1 MPRRNARPSLECLEG
16 RELPA
21 AGIGLLGQYF
31 VDPNLTTLA
40 TTQTD
45 ATVNA
50 QWTAGQSPVGTAAYS
65 VRWSGQVE
73 AKYTESYTFT
83 LTADET
89 ARLWVNGQLLV
100 NAQGTDTA
108 AAYTG
113 TINLVA
119 GRRYDI
125 EVEYANQVGGGQ
137 VKLEWASPSQ
147 PRQVIPAGQL
157 FPSERGGLLREVWTG
172 LPGSQVSDL
181 TSSPSYPAAPST
193 AGIIT
198 SSATPSGYGSNYGE
212 RVSGVVYPPVSG
224 KYRFSL
230 GGLDA
235 AELYLSDSTDPAGMK
250 LIAAVGSGESVGPLS
265 APVYLVAGQGYYIE
279 ALHKEATATDGLTI
293 GWVRPSGQA
302 EATIPGGNFAPVVP
316 EVRLYAESDTAVE
329 GEAQQAVFRVV
340 RTGGSI
346 ALPVT
351 VNYAVSGTA
360 TPGADYTALP
370 GSVTIPA
377 GQTSATIAVNAL
389 ADTLTEG
396 TESVGVELQDG
407 FGYDVGPISDRT
419 AQASILDNVSAPAG
433 GTAVINPALSSFGLN
448 GSQYGN
454 AQVVSDPRFGQA
466 LSVNVT
472 SVPSAVYG
480 ITLGQATTVAV
491 KGGDRLLVEFY
502 ARSQTS
508 SSAKFDTVFEMTSS
522 PYTRSI
528 TQTVQMDGN
537 WTKYQIQVT
546 VAADYV
552 AGAAQLDFQLG
563 SQIQSFQLA
572 GIRVLNYGPSPSLYP
587 SSGLS
592 FFQSGSYG
600 SGNTVTTTGPG
611 FTSAFQ
617 VTTTTVPSASYQIQ
631 ATAKNSAPVS
641 AGDTM
646 TVTYYLRSVGTG
658 NATVNAIV
666 QQNGGSFTTLGG
678 RTDTVGSTWTQY
690 TLTVS
695 SAQSF
700 AVNGL
705 QLAFNV
711 GYGPQSVQI
720 GGVTWTRTG
729 SGTSNAAVP
738 ATSTAAMA
746 VSGSQYG
753 TAQLVDVT
761 GGTGFTRA
769 LEVATTTVPSASYQF
784 QTYTRSV
791 NAVAAGTV
799 VTIQFYARATGSSG
813 TAKLDVALQATDNF
827 ESYIYSTVSVG
838 TGWTLVTKTGTASRA
853 LASGSLQAGFS
864 LGYGPQTVQIAGLV
878 ITASSG
884 PQLFQTDDLA
894 ELKAVGA
901 GTYGT
906 TSYAAFNTATGI
918 FQPLQ
923 VQTTTQPANAYQF
936 QSVAKTSVAVNPG
949 DTLDLVFYARGIGSA
964 PATIDAIVQQSSG
977 SFASLIFQRINL
989 TGSWTKYEYTA
1000 PVTQAYAAG
1009 GLQLA
1014 FDYGFAP
1021 QSLQLGGVTLSKLSP
1036 AAPTVASL
1044 PSLSPG
1050 VTYGGRTGTDAW
1062 RTTADAQID
1071 QVRQSNVNVQ
1081 VVDQFGRPVDGA
1093 VVSVRQTGQ
1102 AFKFGTAVTANYL
1115 TPTATDP
1122 DSLKYQAIVQ
1132 QLFNTATVG
1141 NALKWPD
1148 FLSNPQLGIA
1158 AANWIVSHGLYLRGH
1173 NIIWPSRSNM
1183 PSSIWSQYDSIN
1195 SSQGAA
1201 AAANYLESA
1210 ILARIQSAMSTF
1222 DGQAGEWDVVNEPY
1236 TNNDAMTV
1244 LGNAIVTAWYQAAAN
1259 ADPDA
1264 LRVLNDYDIFENNGN
1279 NSAHRANFN
1288 QWLAQLTAAGVL
1300 NEIGEQSHYTESNL
1314 TDIGTF
1320 GSLLGTYSAY
1330 GLPIAITEFDVSTN
1344 DQQLQADYLRDY
1356 MTMAFSNSSVS
1367 EFVNW
1372 GFWQT
1377 DHWRP
1382 NAALFRSDWSIK
1394 ANGQAYEDLVFG
1406 DWWTDARGTS
1416 AWGGQYL
1423 TRAFQGSY
1431 QVTVNY
1437 NGQTVVVPAT
1447 LGANGLTLTVP
1458 VTVPLSVTSSAV
1470 TAPDI
1475 TYGDDG
1481 GVTVTVGSADGTP
1494 TGDVSLTV
1502 DGNQTVSH
1510 ALVGGSWTFDI
1521 PGLTAGD
1528 HSLASTFQTQ
1538 GPFAGSTATGTLHVN
1553 KATLTVTADGQSM
1566 IYGGTM
1572 PTLTASYAG
1581 FVNGDTAAVLSGSPD
1596 LSTVAATSHVGSYA
1610 ITAAAGTL
1618 AADNYA
1624 FAFAPGTLTIT
1635 PASLTISADDQSMVY
1650 GSSLPTLTAS
1660 YTGLVNSDTPAA
1672 VSGLT
1677 LSTVPANSHVGSYA
1691 ITASGATDSDYVI
1704 SYIPGTLTITPAA
1717 LTVTADDESKT
1728 YGNADPALTYHV
1740 SAGALVNGDTFT
1752 GALSRVAG
1760 ENVGTYA
1767 IGQGTLTAGGDYTL
1781 SFVGANLT
1789 VTPRALTVTA
1799 DDKSRAYGAAN
1810 PTFTASFAGFAP
1822 GEGVGNLGGSLT
1834 LTTVAVPSS
1843 APGAYPIS
1851 PAGLTSGNYA
1861 ITFASGT
1868 LTVTQA
1874 PLAAAAQPVAAVAGA
1889 PLVGA
1894 TVATFANANPADTAA
1909 SYVATIFWGD
1919 GSSSP
1924 GTITANGSGGFTV
1937 TGSHTY
1943 ADPGS
1948 DTFSVQVGHVL
1959 GYTTIATV
1967 SGTAT
1972 VTALG
1977 AGLSSAQVK
1986 GIGFWHN
1993 QNGQALIKNF
2003 NGGATSTAL
2012 ANWLA
2017 TTFPNLYGATA
2028 GAHDLTGKTN
2038 TQVAAFYLTLFGQH
2052 GADVQVLATAL
2063 NVYAT
2068 TSSLGGSAGTA
2079 YGFLVTD
2086 AGLGAVSVNVGQDG
2100 AAFGVA
2106 NGTTRNV
2113 YELLVAVNQ
2122 RAVSGVL
2129 YASNVQLTDKA
2140 KDLFGCLNDAGG
2152 N

>member
-1 MPRRNARPSLECLEG
+1 MPRRNARPTLECLEG

-21 AGIGLLGQYF
+21 AGIGLLGQYYS
-31 VDPNLTTLA
+31 DPGLGTLTTTRTD
-40 TTQTD
+40 TTVD
-45 ATVNA
+45 A
-50 QWTAGQSPVGTAAYS
+50 QWAAGQSPVGTAAYS

-100 NAQGTDTA
+100 NAQGTDTP

-125 EVEYANQVGGGQ
+125 EVEYQNQVGGGQ
-137 VKLEWASPSQ
+137 VRLEWASPSQ

-157 FPSERGGLLREVWTG
+157 FPSERGGLLGE
-172 LPGSQVSDL
+172 GSQLS
-181 TSSPSYPAAPST
+181 
-193 AGIIT
+193 GI
-198 SSATPSGYGSNYGE
+198 
-212 RVSGVVYPPVSG
+212 VYPPVSG
-224 KYRFSL
+224 HYQFTIGAS
-230 GGLDA
+230 GA
-235 AELYLSDSTDPAGMK
+235 AELYLSSSTDPAGKK
-250 LIAAVGSGESVGPLS
+250 LIAGPNGPLS
-265 APVYLVAGQGYYIE
+265 APVYLAAGQGYYIE
-279 ALHKEATATDGLTI
+279 ALQAGGGAPTVGWIRPDGQT
-293 GWVRPSGQA
+293 
-302 EATIPGGNFAPVVP
+302 ETTIPGDNLAPVVP
-316 EVRLYAESDTAVE
+316 EVRLYADSDTAVR

-340 RTGGSI
+340 RTGGST
-346 ALPVT
+346 ALPLT

-360 TPGADYTALP
+360 TAGTDYTALP

-377 GQTSATIAVNAL
+377 GQTSAAIVVAGLPSTTAV
-389 ADTLTEG
+389 G
-396 TESVGVELQDG
+396 TKTVSIELQDG

-419 AQASILDNVSAPAG
+419 AQASILDNVDAPAG
-433 GTAVINPALSSFGLN
+433 GTAVISSSLSSFGLN

-480 ITLGQATTVAV
+480 ITVAQATTAAV
-491 KGGDRLLVEFY
+491 KGGDRLLVQFY
-502 ARSQTS
+502 ARSLTPT
-508 SSAKFDTVFEMTSS
+508 SAKFDVVFEQNTS

-537 WTKYQIQVT
+537 WTKYQIPVT
-546 VAADYV
+546 VAADYA
-552 AGAAQLDFQLG
+552 AGAAQFDFQLG
-563 SQIQSFQLA
+563 SQVQSLQLA
-572 GIRVLNYGPSPSLYP
+572 AIQVLNYGPSPSLYP

-658 NATVNAIV
+658 TATVNTIV
-666 QQNGGSFTTLGG
+666 QQNGGSFTYLGG

-690 TLTVS
+690 TLAVS
-695 SAQSF
+695 TASAY

-711 GYGPQSVQI
+711 GYGPQTVQI

-729 SGTSNAAVP
+729 AGTSTAAVP
-738 ATSTAAMA
+738 ASTTAAMT
-746 VSGSQYG
+746 VQGSQYG
-753 TAQLVDVT
+753 TAQIVDAS
-761 GGTGFTRA
+761 GGTGFTRV
-769 LEVATTTVPSASYQF
+769 LQVATTTVPSASYQF
-784 QTYTRSV
+784 QTVTRSV

-799 VTIQFYARATGSSG
+799 VTIQFYARATGTSG

-827 ESYIYSTVSVG
+827 QSFIYSTVTVG
-838 TGWTLVTKTGTASRA
+838 TGWTLVTKTGTVSRA
-853 LASGSLQAGFS
+853 LAAGSLQAGFS
-864 LGYGPQTVQIAGLV
+864 LGYGPQTVQIGGLTISV
-878 ITASSG
+878 PSG
-884 PQLFQTDDLA
+884 NPLPFQTDDLA
-894 ELKAVGA
+894 ELKATGT

-906 TSYAAFNTATGI
+906 TSYAAYNTATGI

-923 VQTTTQPANAYQF
+923 VQTTTQPANPWNF
-936 QSVAKTSVAVNPG
+936 QSVAKTTAAVAAG
-949 DTLDLVFYARGIGSA
+949 DKLDLVFYARNTGSTTA
-964 PATIDAIVQQSSG
+964 QLDAIVQQSSG
-977 SFASLIFQRINL
+977 SFASLTFQRITL
-989 TGSWTKYEYTA
+989 ASSWTKYEYVV

-1009 GLQLA
+1009 ALQLA
-1014 FDYGFAP
+1014 FDFGFAP
-1021 QSLQLGGVTLSKLSP
+1021 QTIQLGGVLLTDIAP
-1036 AAPTVASL
+1036 APTTVATL
-1044 PSLSPG
+1044 PSLTPG

-1062 RTTADAQID
+1062 RSTAGAQID
-1071 QVRQSNVNVQ
+1071 QVRQADVNVQ

-1122 DSLKYQAIVQ
+1122 DSLKYQAVLQ
-1132 QLFNTATVG
+1132 QLFNTATIG

-1148 FLSNPQLGIA
+1148 FLANRQLGID
-1158 AANWIVSHGLYLRGH
+1158 AANWIVSHALYLRGH
-1173 NIIWPSRSNM
+1173 NIIWPSRSLM
-1183 PSSIWSQYDSIN
+1183 PSSVWSQYDSIN
-1195 SSQGAA
+1195 SSQGSVAA
-1201 AAANYLESA
+1201 ASYLQNA
-1210 ILARIQSAMSTF
+1210 IAARIADAASTF
-1222 DGQAGEWDVVNEPY
+1222 AGKAGEWDVVNEPY
-1236 TNNDAMTV
+1236 TNHDAMDV
-1244 LGNAIVTAWYQAAAN
+1244 LGNSIVTAWYAAVRN
-1259 ADPDA
+1259 YDPTA
-1264 LRVLNDYDIFENNGN
+1264 LRVLNDYDIFENNGQN
-1279 NSAHRANFN
+1279 TAHRANFN

-1300 NEIGEQSHYTESNL
+1300 DGIGEQSHYTESNL
-1314 TDIGTF
+1314 TDIATF
-1320 GSLLGTYSAY
+1320 GALLGTYSAY

-1344 DQQLQADYLRDY
+1344 DEQLQADYLRDY
-1356 MTMAFSNSSVS
+1356 MTMAFSNPSVG

-1416 AWGGQYL
+1416 AWGGQYS
-1423 TRAFQGSY
+1423 TRAFQGQY

-1475 TYGDDG
+1475 TYGDNG
-1481 GVTVTVGSADGTP
+1481 SVTVTVGSADGTP
-1494 TGDVSLTV
+1494 AGDVTLTV
-1502 DGNQTVSH
+1502 DGNQTFSH
-1510 ALVGGSWTFDI
+1510 ALVGGSWTFDV

-1528 HSLASTFQTQ
+1528 HSLASTFLTQ
-1538 GPFAGSTATGTLHVN
+1538 GPFAGSTATGTLRVN
-1553 KATLTVTADGQSM
+1553 KATLTVTAGGQSM
-1566 IYGGTM
+1566 VYGGAL

-1581 FVNGDTAAVLSGSPD
+1581 FVNGDTAAVLSGAPD

-1624 FAFAPGTLTIT
+1624 FAFAPGTLAIT
-1635 PASLTISADDQSMVY
+1635 PASLTLSADDQSMVY
-1650 GSSLPTLTAS
+1650 GGALPTLTAS
-1660 YTGLVNSDTPAA
+1660 YAGLVNGDTPAA
-1672 VSGLT
+1672 ISGLT
-1677 LSTVPANSHVGSYA
+1677 LATTATVTSHVGSYA
-1691 ITASGATDSDYVI
+1691 ITASGATDPDYVI
-1704 SYIPGTLTITPAA
+1704 SYTPGTLTITPAA
-1717 LTVTADDESKT
+1717 LTVTADAEAKT
-1728 YGNADPALTYHV
+1728 YGDADPALAYHV
-1740 SAGALVNGDTFT
+1740 TAGSLANGDILA
-1752 GALSRVAG
+1752 GALSRAAG
-1760 ENVGTYA
+1760 EDVGTYA

-1781 SFVGANLT
+1781 TFVGASLT
-1789 VTPRALTVTA
+1789 IAPRSLTVTA
-1799 DDKSRAYGAAN
+1799 DDKTRVYGAAN
-1810 PTFTASFAGFAP
+1810 PTLTASYAGFAP

-1834 LTTVAVPSS
+1834 LTTTAVPSS
-1843 APGAYPIS
+1843 APGGYPIT

-1861 ITFASGT
+1861 ITFTAGT
-1868 LTVTQA
+1868 LSVTPA
-1874 PLAAAAQPVAAVAGA
+1874 PLAASASPVAATAGA

-1894 TVATFANANPADTAA
+1894 TVAAFANPNPADTAA

-1924 GTITANGSGGFTV
+1924 GTITPNGGGGFTV
-1937 TGSHTY
+1937 TGTHTY

-1948 DTFSVQVGHVL
+1948 YTFSVHVGHVL
-1959 GYTTIATV
+1959 GYTTTATV
-1967 SGTAT
+1967 NGTAT

-1977 AGLSSAQVK
+1977 AGLSGAQVK

-1993 QNGQALIKNF
+1993 QNGQALIKSF
-2003 NGGATSTAL
+2003 TGGATSTAL
-2012 ANWLA
+2012 ATWLA
-2017 TTFPNLYGATA
+2017 TTFPNLYGAPA
-2028 GAHDLTGKTN
+2028 GTHDLTGKTN
-2038 TQVAAFYLTLFGQH
+2038 AQVAAFYLTLFGQH

-2079 YGFLVTD
+2079 YGFLVT
-2086 AGLGAVSVNVGQDG
+2086 ATGLGAVSVNVGQDG

-2122 RAVSGVL
+2122 QAVSGVF
-2129 YASNVQLTDKA
+2129 YAGNTQLTNKA
-2140 KDLFGCLNDAGG
+2140 KDLFGWINDEGG
-2152 N
+2152 E